1 LSRLARDERGLDTA
15 FIGDQLKRYA
25 DGRLITYGRVFDLR
39 RPYDWKLYQML
50 TMVAGWQCGDI
61 RNTMYA
67 GMVKSAERAPMF
79 KGKVKVGYK
88 RVVLVDTQ
96 ARPVSV
102 GGGRVR
108 TTLEKDYS
116 RAETMQALEQEFD
129 RQPTLSDVVS
139 ALRVRG
145 IDRQGGGRFQRPYWM
160 GRELRMTLNDPVY
173 VGEWR
178 LINGAVRSDVWAQF
192 ARKGFDPAEI
202 RHEVPHLAWF
212 TKAQVARW
220 REKFL

>member
-1 LSRLARDERGLDTA
+1 MAELRTVGGRDAVPPEHSIIGVYVRNSTLAQIGNAGSEWQMDLVPYLEGMGFGVQVYEEWGVSGTTLATRPKANSMLADLQAGCIHGIAVAELSRLARDERGLDTA

-116 RAETMQALEQEFD
+116 RA
-129 RQPTLSDVVS
+129 
-139 ALRVRG
+139 
-145 IDRQGGGRFQRPYWM
+145 
-160 GRELRMTLNDPVY
+160 
-173 VGEWR
+173 
-178 LINGAVRSDVWAQF
+178 
-192 ARKGFDPAEI
+192 
-202 RHEVPHLAWF
+202 
-212 TKAQVARW
+212 
-220 REKFL
+220 